1 MTLQTRKIADLTVS
15 LVGLG
20 CMPLS
25 NIKMVD
31 HREQAIAT
39 IHHAIDLGI
48 TLLDTANVYSPTW
61 DTFGHNET
69 LVAEAMRTYSGSAD
83 ISKVVIATKG
93 GIIKPA
99 ENVVER
105 DGTREG
111 LLKACEASLKRL
123 DTSSIELYQFHRH
136 DPSVTYTEQ
145 MLSLKALKDAGMVK
159 RIGLSNAQGPE
170 LAVALEILGGP
181 NDGGV
186 VSIQNEYSPR
196 YRGEQDVLDKCAE
209 LGIAFLPWSPLGG
222 AAQAGEVGSR
232 YSDFAAV
239 ATEVGAT
246 AQEVV
251 LAWLLALTPVMIP
264 IPGATKT
271 ATVDSI
277 IRSTEIKL
285 TSAQVE
291 RLTAAESP
299 NESLFPDLKPRSP
312 LR

>member
-39 IHHAIDLGI
+39 IHHAIDMGI

-69 LVAEAMRTYSGSAD
+69 LVAEAVRTYSGSAD
-83 ISKVVIATKG
+83 ISKVIIATKG

-196 YRGEQDVLDKCAE
+196 YRGEQDVLDKCTA

-232 YSDFAAV
+232 YSDFASV

-271 ATVDSI
+271 ATMDSI
-277 IRSTEIKL
+277 IRASALKL
-285 TSAQVE
+285 TSAQVD
-291 RLTAAESP
+291 RLTAADSP
-299 NESLFPDLKPRSP
+299 NESLFPDVKPRSP

>member
-1 MTLQTRKIADLTVS
+1 
-15 LVGLG
+15 
-20 CMPLS
+20 MPLS

-61 DTFGHNET
+61 DTVGHNET
-69 LVAEAMRTYSGSAD
+69 LVAEAVRSYSGSAD

-93 GIIKPA
+93 GITKPA
-99 ENVVER
+99 ENVAER
-105 DGTREG
+105 DGTRDG

-196 YRGEQDVLDKCAE
+196 YRGEQDVLDKCME

-264 IPGATKT
+264 IPGATKL

-277 IRSTEIKL
+277 VRSSALKL
-285 TSAQVE
+285 TSAQVD
-291 RLTAAESP
+291 RLTAADSP
-299 NESLFPDLKPRSP
+299 NESLFPDVKPRSP

>member
-1 MTLQTRKIADLTVS
+1 MTLQTRKIADLNVS

-39 IHHAIDLGI
+39 IHHAIDMGI

-61 DTFGHNET
+61 DTVGHNET
-69 LVAEAMRTYSGSAD
+69 LVAEAVRSYSGSAD
-83 ISKVVIATKG
+83 ISKVVITTKG
-93 GIIKPA
+93 GITKPA
-99 ENVVER
+99 ENVAER

-123 DTSSIELYQFHRH
+123 NTSSIELYQFHRH

-145 MLSLKALKDAGMVK
+145 MLSLKALKDAGMIK

-196 YRGEQDVLDKCAE
+196 YRGEQDVLDKCSE

-232 YSDFAAV
+232 YSDFASV

-264 IPGATKT
+264 IPGATKL

-277 IRSTEIKL
+277 VRSSALKL
-285 TSAQVE
+285 SSAQVD
-291 RLTAAESP
+291 RLTAADSP

>member
-39 IHHAIDLGI
+39 IHHAIDSGI
-48 TLLDTANVYSPTW
+48 TLLDTANVYSPSW

-69 LVAEAMRTYSGSAD
+69 LVAEAVRTYSGNAD

-99 ENVVER
+99 DNVVER

-123 DTSSIELYQFHRH
+123 NTSSIELYQFHRH

-196 YRGEQDVLDKCAE
+196 YRGEQDVLDKCTE

-232 YSDFAAV
+232 YSAFASV
-239 ATEVGAT
+239 ATEVGASP
-246 AQEVV
+246 QEVV

-264 IPGATKT
+264 IPGATKP

-277 IRSTEIKL
+277 IRSAALKL

-291 RLTAAESP
+291 RLTAADSP
-299 NESLFPDLKPRSP
+299 NESLFPDIKPRSP

>member
-39 IHHAIDLGI
+39 VHHAIDSGI

-69 LVAEAMRTYSGSAD
+69 LVAEAMRTYSGKAD
-83 ISKVVIATKG
+83 ISKVIIATKG

-123 DTSSIELYQFHRH
+123 NTSSIELYQFHRH

-159 RIGLSNAQGPE
+159 RIGLSNAQGAE

-196 YRGEQDVLDKCAE
+196 YRGEQDVLDKCMK

-277 IRSTEIKL
+277 IRSTELKL
-285 TSAQVE
+285 TSTQVE

>member
-39 IHHAIDLGI
+39 IHHAIDSGI

-83 ISKVVIATKG
+83 ISKVIIATKG

-99 ENVVER
+99 DNVVER

-123 DTSSIELYQFHRH
+123 NTSSIELYQFHRH
-136 DPSVTYTEQ
+136 DPSVTYTDQ

-170 LAVALEILGGP
+170 LDVALEILGGP

-196 YRGEQDVLDKCAE
+196 YRGEQDVLDKCTA

-264 IPGATKT
+264 IPGATKP

-277 IRSTEIKL
+277 VRSSALKL
-285 TSAQVE
+285 TSAQVD
-291 RLTAAESP
+291 RLTAADSP

>member
-39 IHHAIDLGI
+39 IHHAIDSGI

-69 LVAEAMRTYSGSAD
+69 LVAEAMRTYSGKAD
-83 ISKVVIATKG
+83 ISKVIIATKG

-123 DTSSIELYQFHRH
+123 NTSSIELYQFHRH

-196 YRGEQDVLDKCAE
+196 YRGEQDVLDKCMK

-277 IRSTEIKL
+277 IRSTELKL
-285 TSAQVE
+285 TSTQVE

-299 NESLFPDLKPRSP
+299 NESLFPDLEPRSP

>member
-1 MTLQTRKIADLTVS
+1 MTLQTRKIADLNVS

-61 DTFGHNET
+61 DTVGHNET
-69 LVAEAMRTYSGSAD
+69 LVAEAVRSYSGSAD
-83 ISKVVIATKG
+83 ISKVVITTKG
-93 GIIKPA
+93 GITKPA
-99 ENVVER
+99 ENVAER

-123 DTSSIELYQFHRH
+123 NTSSIELYQFHRH

-232 YSDFAAV
+232 YSDFASV

-264 IPGATKT
+264 IPGATKL

-277 IRSTEIKL
+277 VRSSALKL
-285 TSAQVE
+285 SSAQVD
-291 RLTAAESP
+291 RLTAADSP

>member
-39 IHHAIDLGI
+39 IHHAIDSGI

-69 LVAEAMRTYSGSAD
+69 LVAEAVRTYSGSAD
-83 ISKVVIATKG
+83 ISKVIIATKG

-99 ENVVER
+99 DNVVER

-123 DTSSIELYQFHRH
+123 NTSSIELYQFHRH

-196 YRGEQDVLDKCAE
+196 YRGEQDVLDKCTE

-239 ATEVGAT
+239 ATEVGAS

-277 IRSTEIKL
+277 IRSSALKL

>member
-1 MTLQTRKIADLTVS
+1 MTLQTRKIADLNVS

-25 NIKMVD
+25 NTKMVD

-61 DTFGHNET
+61 DTVGHNET

-93 GIIKPA
+93 GITKPA
-99 ENVVER
+99 ENVAER

-123 DTSSIELYQFHRH
+123 NTSSIELYQFHRH

-246 AQEVV
+246 AQEVA

-277 IRSTEIKL
+277 IRSTELKL

-291 RLTAAESP
+291 RLTAADSP

>member
-1 MTLQTRKIADLTVS
+1 MTLQTRKIADLNVS

-61 DTFGHNET
+61 DTVGHNET

-93 GIIKPA
+93 GITKPA
-99 ENVVER
+99 ENVAER

-123 DTSSIELYQFHRH
+123 NTSSIELYQFHRH

-145 MLSLKALKDAGMVK
+145 MLSLKGLKDAGMVK

-181 NDGGV
+181 NDGVV

-246 AQEVV
+246 AQEVA

-277 IRSTEIKL
+277 IRSTELKL

-291 RLTAAESP
+291 RLTAADSP

>member
-39 IHHAIDLGI
+39 IHHAIDSGI

-69 LVAEAMRTYSGSAD
+69 LVAEAMRTYSGKAD
-83 ISKVVIATKG
+83 ISKVIIATKG

-123 DTSSIELYQFHRH
+123 NTSSIDLYQFHRH

-170 LAVALEILGGP
+170 LDVALEILGGP

-196 YRGEQDVLDKCAE
+196 YRGEQDVLDKCMK

-271 ATVDSI
+271 VTVDSI
-277 IRSTEIKL
+277 IRSTELKL
-285 TSAQVE
+285 TSTQVE

>member
-1 MTLQTRKIADLTVS
+1 MTLQTRKIADLNVS

-31 HREQAIAT
+31 HREQAIST

-69 LVAEAMRTYSGSAD
+69 LVAEAMRTYSGKAD
-83 ISKVVIATKG
+83 ISKVIIATKG

-111 LLKACEASLKRL
+111 LSKACEASLKRL
-123 DTSSIELYQFHRH
+123 NTSSIELYQFHRH

-170 LAVALEILGGP
+170 LAIALEILGGP

-277 IRSTEIKL
+277 IRSTELKL

>member
-39 IHHAIDLGI
+39 IHHAIDSGI

-99 ENVVER
+99 DNVVER

-123 DTSSIELYQFHRH
+123 NTSSIELYQFHRH

-170 LAVALEILGGP
+170 LDIALEILGGP

-196 YRGEQDVLDKCAE
+196 YRGEQDVLDKCSE

-264 IPGATKT
+264 IPGATKL

-277 IRSTEIKL
+277 IRASALKL
-285 TSAQVE
+285 TSVQVE

>member
-39 IHHAIDLGI
+39 VHHAIDLGI

-69 LVAEAMRTYSGSAD
+69 LVAEAMRSYSGSAD
-83 ISKVVIATKG
+83 ISKVIIATKG

-123 DTSSIELYQFHRH
+123 NTSSIELYQFHRH

-159 RIGLSNAQGPE
+159 RIGLSNAQAPE
-170 LAVALEILGGP
+170 LAIALEILGGP

-277 IRSTEIKL
+277 IRSTALKL

-291 RLTAAESP
+291 RLTAADSP

>member
-31 HREQAIAT
+31 HREQAIST
-39 IHHAIDLGI
+39 IHHAIDSGI

-69 LVAEAMRTYSGSAD
+69 LVAEAMRTYSGKAD
-83 ISKVVIATKG
+83 ISKVIIATKG

-123 DTSSIELYQFHRH
+123 NTSSIELYQFHRH

-170 LAVALEILGGP
+170 LDVALEILGGP

-196 YRGEQDVLDKCAE
+196 YRGEQDVLDKCMK

-277 IRSTEIKL
+277 IRSTELKL

-291 RLTAAESP
+291 RLTAADSP

>member
-1 MTLQTRKIADLTVS
+1 MTLQTRKIADLNVS

-20 CMPLS
+20 CMPHS

-31 HREQAIAT
+31 HREQAVST
-39 IHHAIDLGI
+39 IHHAIDSGI

-159 RIGLSNAQGPE
+159 RIGLSNAQGSE
-170 LAVALEILGGP
+170 LAIALEILGGP

-196 YRGEQDVLDKCAE
+196 YRGEQDVLDKCTE

-277 IRSTEIKL
+277 IRSTELKL

-291 RLTAAESP
+291 RLTAADSP

>member
-39 IHHAIDLGI
+39 VHHAIDSGI

-69 LVAEAMRTYSGSAD
+69 LVAEAVRTYSGKSD
-83 ISKVVIATKG
+83 ISKVIIATKG

-123 DTSSIELYQFHRH
+123 NTSSIELYQFHRH

-170 LAVALEILGGP
+170 LDIALEILGGP

-196 YRGEQDVLDKCAE
+196 YRGEQDVLDKCMK

-232 YSDFAAV
+232 YSDFASV

-264 IPGATKT
+264 IPGATKP

-277 IRSTEIKL
+277 IRASALKL
-285 TSAQVE
+285 TSAQVD
-291 RLTAAESP
+291 RLTAADSP

>member
-1 MTLQTRKIADLTVS
+1 MTLQTRKIADLNVS

-61 DTFGHNET
+61 DTVGHNET

-93 GIIKPA
+93 GITKPA
-99 ENVVER
+99 ENVAER

-123 DTSSIELYQFHRH
+123 NTSSIELYQFHRH

-246 AQEVV
+246 AKEVA

-277 IRSTEIKL
+277 IRSTELKL

-291 RLTAAESP
+291 RLTAADSP

>member
-25 NIKMVD
+25 NIKIVD

-83 ISKVVIATKG
+83 ISKVLIATKG

-111 LLKACEASLKRL
+111 LLRACEASLKRL
-123 DTSSIELYQFHRH
+123 NTSSIELYQFHRH

-196 YRGEQDVLDKCAE
+196 YRGEQDVLDKCSE

-277 IRSTEIKL
+277 IRSTALKL

-291 RLTAAESP
+291 RLTAADSP

>member
-69 LVAEAMRTYSGSAD
+69 LVAEAVRTYSGKAD
-83 ISKVVIATKG
+83 ISKVIIATKG

-123 DTSSIELYQFHRH
+123 NTSSIELYQFHRH

-196 YRGEQDVLDKCAE
+196 YRGEQDVLDKCTA

-239 ATEVGAT
+239 ATEVGAS

-264 IPGATKT
+264 IPGATKP

-277 IRSTEIKL
+277 IRASALKL
-285 TSAQVE
+285 ASAQVE
-291 RLTAAESP
+291 RLTAADSP
-299 NESLFPDLKPRSP
+299 NESLFPDIKPRSL

>member
-31 HREQAIAT
+31 HRERAIAT
-39 IHHAIDLGI
+39 VHHAIDLGI

-69 LVAEAMRTYSGSAD
+69 LVAEAVRTYSGKAD
-83 ISKVVIATKG
+83 ISKVIIATKG

-123 DTSSIELYQFHRH
+123 NTSSIELYQFHRH

-170 LAVALEILGGP
+170 LDIALEILGGP

-277 IRSTEIKL
+277 IRSTALKL

-291 RLTAAESP
+291 RLTAADSP

>member
-1 MTLQTRKIADLTVS
+1 MTLQTRKIADLNVS
-15 LVGLG
+15 LVRLG

-25 NIKMVD
+25 NIKMVN

-48 TLLDTANVYSPTW
+48 TLLDTANVYSPSW
-61 DTFGHNET
+61 DTFGHNES
-69 LVAEAMRTYSGSAD
+69 LVAEAVRSYAGSAD

-105 DGTREG
+105 DGTRDG

-123 DTSSIELYQFHRH
+123 NTSSIELYQFHRH

-196 YRGEQDVLDKCAE
+196 YRGEQDVLDKCSE

-232 YSDFAAV
+232 YSDFASV

-264 IPGATKT
+264 IPGATKL

-277 IRSTEIKL
+277 VRSSALKL
-285 TSAQVE
+285 TSAQVD
-291 RLTAAESP
+291 RLTAADSP
-299 NESLFPDLKPRSP
+299 NESLFPDTKPRSP

>member
-48 TLLDTANVYSPTW
+48 TLFDTANVYSPTW

-123 DTSSIELYQFHRH
+123 NTSSIELYQFHRH

-196 YRGEQDVLDKCAE
+196 YRGEQDVLDKCSE

-277 IRSTEIKL
+277 IRSTALKL

-291 RLTAAESP
+291 RLTAADSP

>member
-69 LVAEAMRTYSGSAD
+69 LVAEAMSTYSGSAD

-123 DTSSIELYQFHRH
+123 NTSSIELYQFHRH

-277 IRSTEIKL
+277 IRSTEVKL

>member
-39 IHHAIDLGI
+39 VHHAIDSGI

-69 LVAEAMRTYSGSAD
+69 LVAEAMRTYSGKAD
-83 ISKVVIATKG
+83 ISKVIIATKG

-99 ENVVER
+99 DNVVER
-105 DGTREG
+105 DGTRDG

-123 DTSSIELYQFHRH
+123 NTSSIELYQFHRH

-170 LAVALEILGGP
+170 LDIALEILGGP

-196 YRGEQDVLDKCAE
+196 YRGEQDVLDKCSE

-277 IRSTEIKL
+277 IRSTALKL

-291 RLTAAESP
+291 RLTAADSP

>member
-1 MTLQTRKIADLTVS
+1 
-15 LVGLG
+15 
-20 CMPLS
+20 MPLS

-61 DTFGHNET
+61 DTFGHNES
-69 LVAEAMRTYSGSAD
+69 LVAEAVRSYAGSAD
-83 ISKVVIATKG
+83 ISKVIIATKG

-123 DTSSIELYQFHRH
+123 NTSSIELYQFHRH

-196 YRGEQDVLDKCAE
+196 YRGEQDVLDKCME

-232 YSDFAAV
+232 YSDFASV

-264 IPGATKT
+264 IPGATKLG
-271 ATVDSI
+271 TVDSI
-277 IRSTEIKL
+277 VRSSALKL
-285 TSAQVE
+285 TSAQVD
-291 RLTAAESP
+291 RLTAADSP
-299 NESLFPDLKPRSP
+299 NESLFPDAKPRSP

>member
-99 ENVVER
+99 ENVFER

-277 IRSTEIKL
+277 IRSTEVKL

-291 RLTAAESP
+291 RLTAADSP

>member
-39 IHHAIDLGI
+39 VHHAIDSGI

-69 LVAEAMRTYSGSAD
+69 LVAEAMRTYSGKAD
-83 ISKVVIATKG
+83 ISKVIIATKG

-123 DTSSIELYQFHRH
+123 NTSSIELYQFHRH

-170 LAVALEILGGP
+170 LDIALEILGGP

-196 YRGEQDVLDKCAE
+196 YRGEQDVLDKCMK

-277 IRSTEIKL
+277 IRASALKL

>member
-1 MTLQTRKIADLTVS
+1 MTLQTRKIADLNVS

-39 IHHAIDLGI
+39 IHHAIDSGI

-69 LVAEAMRTYSGSAD
+69 LVAEAVRTYSGSTD

-99 ENVVER
+99 ENVIER

-123 DTSSIELYQFHRH
+123 NTSSIELYQFHRH

-170 LAVALEILGGP
+170 LAVALKILGGP
-181 NDGGV
+181 KDGGV

-196 YRGEQDVLDKCAE
+196 YRGEQDVLDKCTA

-239 ATEVGAT
+239 ATEVGAS

-277 IRSTEIKL
+277 IRSSALKL

-291 RLTAAESP
+291 RLTAADSP
-299 NESLFPDLKPRSP
+299 NESLFPDIKPRSP

>member
-39 IHHAIDLGI
+39 VHHAIDLGI

-69 LVAEAMRTYSGSAD
+69 LVAEAVRTYSGKSD
-83 ISKVVIATKG
+83 ISKVIIATKG

-123 DTSSIELYQFHRH
+123 NTSSIELYQFHRH

-196 YRGEQDVLDKCAE
+196 YRGEQDVLDKCSE

-232 YSDFAAV
+232 YSDFASV

-264 IPGATKT
+264 IPGATKL

-277 IRSTEIKL
+277 VRSSALKL
-285 TSAQVE
+285 TSAQVD
-291 RLTAAESP
+291 RLTAADSP
-299 NESLFPDLKPRSP
+299 NESLFPDAKPRSP

>member
-39 IHHAIDLGI
+39 IHHAIDSGI

-69 LVAEAMRTYSGSAD
+69 LVAEAMRTYSGSAE
-83 ISKVVIATKG
+83 ISRVVIATKG

-123 DTSSIELYQFHRH
+123 NTSSIELYQFHRH

-170 LAVALEILGGP
+170 LAIALEILGGP

-271 ATVDSI
+271 TTVDSI
-277 IRSTEIKL
+277 IRSTELKL
-285 TSAQVE
+285 TSVQVE
-291 RLTAAESP
+291 RLTAADSP

>member
-123 DTSSIELYQFHRH
+123 NTSSIELYQFHRH

-232 YSDFAAV
+232 YRDFAAV

-277 IRSTEIKL
+277 IRSTELKL

-299 NESLFPDLKPRSP
+299 
-312 LR
+312 

>member
-1 MTLQTRKIADLTVS
+1 MTLQTRKIADLNVS

-61 DTFGHNET
+61 DTVGHNET

-93 GIIKPA
+93 GITKPA
-99 ENVVER
+99 ENVAER

-123 DTSSIELYQFHRH
+123 NTSSIELYQFHRH
-136 DPSVTYTEQ
+136 DTSVTYTEQ

-246 AQEVV
+246 AQEVA

-277 IRSTEIKL
+277 IRSTELKL

-291 RLTAAESP
+291 RLTAADSP

>member
-1 MTLQTRKIADLTVS
+1 MTLQTRKIADLSVS

-39 IHHAIDLGI
+39 IHHAIDSGI
-48 TLLDTANVYSPTW
+48 TLLDTANVYSPSW

-69 LVAEAMRTYSGSAD
+69 LVAEAVRTYSGNAD

-99 ENVVER
+99 DNVVER

-123 DTSSIELYQFHRH
+123 NTSSIELYQFHRH

-196 YRGEQDVLDKCAE
+196 YRGEQDVLDKCTE

-277 IRSTEIKL
+277 IRSSALKL

>member
-61 DTFGHNET
+61 DTVGHNET
-69 LVAEAMRTYSGSAD
+69 LVAEAVRSYSGGAD
-83 ISKVVIATKG
+83 ISKVVITTKG
-93 GIIKPA
+93 GITKPA
-99 ENVVER
+99 ENVAER

-123 DTSSIELYQFHRH
+123 NTSSIELYQFHRH

-145 MLSLKALKDAGMVK
+145 MLSLKALKDAGMIK

-196 YRGEQDVLDKCAE
+196 YRGEQDVLDKCSE

-232 YSDFAAV
+232 YSDFASV

-264 IPGATKT
+264 IPGATKL

-277 IRSTEIKL
+277 VRSSALKL
-285 TSAQVE
+285 SSAQVD
-291 RLTAAESP
+291 RLTAADSP

>member
-1 MTLQTRKIADLTVS
+1 MTLQTRKIADLNVS

-61 DTFGHNET
+61 DTVGHNET
-69 LVAEAMRTYSGSAD
+69 LVAEAVRSYSGSAD

-93 GIIKPA
+93 GITKPA
-99 ENVVER
+99 ENVAER

-123 DTSSIELYQFHRH
+123 NTSSIELYQFHRH

-196 YRGEQDVLDKCAE
+196 YRGEQDVLDKCME

-222 AAQAGEVGSR
+222 VAQAGEVGSR
-232 YSDFAAV
+232 YSDFASV

-264 IPGATKT
+264 IPGATKL

-277 IRSTEIKL
+277 VRSSALKL
-285 TSAQVE
+285 TSAQVD
-291 RLTAAESP
+291 RLTAADSP
-299 NESLFPDLKPRSP
+299 NESLFPDAKPRSP

>member
-1 MTLQTRKIADLTVS
+1 MTLQTRKIADLNVS

-61 DTFGHNET
+61 DTVGHNET
-69 LVAEAMRTYSGSAD
+69 LVAEAVRSYSGSAD
-83 ISKVVIATKG
+83 ISKVVITTKG
-93 GIIKPA
+93 GITKPA
-99 ENVVER
+99 ENVAER

-123 DTSSIELYQFHRH
+123 NTSSIELYQFHRH

-145 MLSLKALKDAGMVK
+145 MLSLKALKDAGMIK

-186 VSIQNEYSPR
+186 ASIQNEYSPR
-196 YRGEQDVLDKCAE
+196 YRGEQDVLDKCSE

-232 YSDFAAV
+232 YSDFASV

-264 IPGATKT
+264 IPGATKL

-277 IRSTEIKL
+277 VRSSALKL
-285 TSAQVE
+285 SSAQVD
-291 RLTAAESP
+291 RLTAADSP

>member
-39 IHHAIDLGI
+39 VHHAIDLGI

-69 LVAEAMRTYSGSAD
+69 LVAEAVRTYSGKSD
-83 ISKVVIATKG
+83 ISKVIIATKG

-123 DTSSIELYQFHRH
+123 NTSSIELYQFHRH

-170 LAVALEILGGP
+170 LDIALEILGGP

-196 YRGEQDVLDKCAE
+196 YRGEQDVLDKCMK

-232 YSDFAAV
+232 YSDFASV

-264 IPGATKT
+264 IPGATKP

-277 IRSTEIKL
+277 IRASALKL
-285 TSAQVE
+285 TSAQVD
-291 RLTAAESP
+291 RLTAADSP